1 MGRRPD
7 LGLVPVIYLELLVII
22 VQLGRAV
29 SSSPDLADMESGPWF
44 QYNRATAEWER
55 VVVWSTTPDPP
66 ALNKRAPL
74 SVTAMRKELESVRMR
89 AYLAL
94 P

>member
-1 MGRRPD
+1 MGTRLA
-7 LGLVPVIYLELLVII
+7 LGLVPAIYLGLLVFI

-29 SSSPDLADMESGPWF
+29 SSLPDLADAKSGPWF

-55 VVVWSTTPDPP
+55 IVSWSTTPDQP

-74 SVTAMRKELESVRMR
+74 AATAMIKELESVRTHT
-89 AYLAL
+89 
-94 P
+94 